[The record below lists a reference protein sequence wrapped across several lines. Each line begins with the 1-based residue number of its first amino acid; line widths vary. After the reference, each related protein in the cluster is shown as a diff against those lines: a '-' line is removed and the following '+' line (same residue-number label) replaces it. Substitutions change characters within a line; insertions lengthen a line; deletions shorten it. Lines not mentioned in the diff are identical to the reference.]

1 MNFRILWVEILSKP
15 INTIQVKIAL
25 RVIAIQFLRI
35 AKPIA
40 KPDCLAT
47 TSPRVACPPGFTSLI
62 YEQPSNL
69 LYNQYV
75 RQPSYDEL
83 FLPRPEFKK
92 FDGNP
97 LEFNSF
103 LINFETHVKPRVH
116 DKKMLLCLLLQHGEA
131 SVKERIEYFSE
142 KGNSAY
148 KLAKA
153 KLLTE
158 YGQPCIIAN
167 ICEQKLKNPR
177 KLKAVTQL
185 AFKVFL
191 TF

>member
-1 MNFRILWVEILSKP
+1 M
-15 INTIQVKIAL
+15 
-25 RVIAIQFLRI
+25 
-35 AKPIA
+35 
-40 KPDCLAT
+40 
-47 TSPRVACPPGFTSLI
+47 
-62 YEQPSNL
+62 

-83 FLPRPEFKK
+83 FLPRPE
-92 FDGNP
+92 DGNP

-103 LINFETHVKPRVH
+103 LINFETHVEPRVH
-116 DKKMLLCLLLQHGEA
+116 NKKMLLCLLLQHGEA
-131 SVKERIEYFSE
+131 SVKKRIEYFSE

-167 ICEQKLKNPR
+167 ICEQKLKKPPQIKGSDR
-177 KLKAVTQL
+177 AGI
-185 AFKVFL
+185 
-191 TF
+191 